1 MKDQINKLIEISE
14 YLEDNE
20 NVIQL
25 KRLLGSLDDNSYILS
40 VMGQFSAGKSSLI
53 NNIFGKQIL
62 PVHKTETT
70 ARITFIRYG
79 KEEKVELF
87 CFDGSVEE
95 VSLDE
100 SLEMWQTGEKAD
112 LIERIESISI
122 SIPSDLLKNGLIIA
136 DTPGTNTIID
146 KHIELTEKLIA
157 NSDRV
162 LYVLGKQ
169 ITESDIKFVK
179 AVEEYGTGV
188 VFVRT
193 YMDQIKRN
201 EEDVEQTIEKE
212 KAILSEISSEEMF
225 FVSNE
230 HDSEYYSEIYSL
242 EAYISCVIADDIS
255 KSIQKSVA
263 SRAEIILK
271 KQEGRILDRR
281 IELNMILDNDKEIYQ
296 EKRKEILESLRRL
309 ENNLEQ
315 KRVNLQ
321 ERYIKEQRNA
331 KEELNNNKKAEEK
344 KLIIKINNESESS
357 LNSDY
362 QRELGE
368 MVREAYI
375 RLRNGYVNCF
385 DRIVRDNKV
394 LFIEEMKQN
403 KELSVFIPDMP
414 DNLDETDLQMDSL
427 KDRMVAL
434 KELQHG
440 LQEELATIES
450 NNQSLEMQSN
460 EIEEERSSLKESIEN
475 IQEQLDA
482 FPPYVARYIT
492 VKGDHSCEKGFKVVG
507 NILDW
512 ATIFIP
518 GPTWAKLG
526 GKVLKGAETTAKT
539 MKAIKAADAF
549 ADGARVLAKVAKAA
563 ESGKEVAKSAKNFE
577 KGARV
582 VVDTIDVVNKG
593 KKAVLAGKLGVS
605 DDSIRNS
612 NEYLEP
618 DFSPSVPEGHKPT
631 LLDYIDIGYWFSKI
645 GKNFDTPDTKVVDT
659 EYENKYNTSK
669 QAIEREMR
677 LQARKEFEMR
687 KIQEGIK
694 NKEDENQLLK
704 EINARKK
711 RAAQTEIQELERELE
726 YQKRIAAIK
735 LIRNHYI
742 SAVSENLAHIEEYI
756 LTDIFAEIDEKMQK
770 YIATYDFKIKADILV
785 KKNELE
791 KLDDKFNSSERADI
805 EREMILCKKYSDYLE
820 SVEM

>member
-403 KELSVFIPDMP
+403 K
-414 DNLDETDLQMDSL
+414 
-427 KDRMVAL
+427 
-434 KELQHG
+434 
-440 LQEELATIES
+440 
-450 NNQSLEMQSN
+450 
-460 EIEEERSSLKESIEN
+460 
-475 IQEQLDA
+475 
-482 FPPYVARYIT
+482 
-492 VKGDHSCEKGFKVVG
+492 
-507 NILDW
+507 
-512 ATIFIP
+512 
-518 GPTWAKLG
+518 
-526 GKVLKGAETTAKT
+526 
-539 MKAIKAADAF
+539 
-549 ADGARVLAKVAKAA
+549 
-563 ESGKEVAKSAKNFE
+563 
-577 KGARV
+577 
-582 VVDTIDVVNKG
+582 
-593 KKAVLAGKLGVS
+593 
-605 DDSIRNS
+605 
-612 NEYLEP
+612 
-618 DFSPSVPEGHKPT
+618 
-631 LLDYIDIGYWFSKI
+631 
-645 GKNFDTPDTKVVDT
+645 
-659 EYENKYNTSK
+659 
-669 QAIEREMR
+669 
-677 LQARKEFEMR
+677 
-687 KIQEGIK
+687 
-694 NKEDENQLLK
+694 
-704 EINARKK
+704 
-711 RAAQTEIQELERELE
+711 
-726 YQKRIAAIK
+726 
-735 LIRNHYI
+735 
-742 SAVSENLAHIEEYI
+742 
-756 LTDIFAEIDEKMQK
+756 
-770 YIATYDFKIKADILV
+770 
-785 KKNELE
+785 
-791 KLDDKFNSSERADI
+791 
-805 EREMILCKKYSDYLE
+805 
-820 SVEM
+820 